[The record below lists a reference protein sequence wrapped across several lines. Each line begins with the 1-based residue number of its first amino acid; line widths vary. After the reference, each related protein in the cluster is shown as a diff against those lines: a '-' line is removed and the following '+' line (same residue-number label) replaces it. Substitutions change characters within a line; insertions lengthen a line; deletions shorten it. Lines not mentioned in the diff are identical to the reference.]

1 MLAFHPAHTE
11 KPPYLSISSP
21 QTLPRVQQ
29 ILTGPAFLEE
39 KSGEKKKK
47 AAGLKCQGEGEGSL
61 LRKGAESVLWGVARD
76 WDPQAWRDQEPIQ
89 VGGVGNAKSAVDSAH

>member
-47 AAGLKCQGEGEGSL
+47 KQQALNVKVRGRVACSEREQRVFAG
-61 LRKGAESVLWGVARD
+61 V
-76 WDPQAWRDQEPIQ
+76 
-89 VGGVGNAKSAVDSAH
+89 